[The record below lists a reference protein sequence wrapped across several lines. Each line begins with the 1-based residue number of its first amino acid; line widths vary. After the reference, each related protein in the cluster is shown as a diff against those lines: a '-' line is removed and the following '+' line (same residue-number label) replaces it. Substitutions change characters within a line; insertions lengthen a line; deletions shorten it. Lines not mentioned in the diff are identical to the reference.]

1 MDYAIL
7 FVIGLLLGGLVMWS
21 LTSSG
26 MRSAYEAQARE
37 AANRLA
43 VAEATL
49 ESLHQQ
55 QVKDQNEIEFLRER
69 LESEQRERATAQAFL
84 EVERKNLEQNRKIV
98 DEARQKLSD
107 TFKALASEAL
117 GSQSD
122 SFLNLARQAF
132 GTLRA
137 EAQGDLASRQEAIE
151 GMVTPLKESLVRYES
166 QLKEIEAAR
175 QNAYGSLQEQL
186 RSLQKETGI
195 LATALRTPH
204 VRGRWGEMSLR
215 RVAELVELDSA

>member
-1 MDYAIL
+1 MSLTTSRSQPCACQSSFRKPWKRCATWQPEFGASSSNPGPGSPADIVNSCPSVRRTKMGHKEDSVLMDYAIL

-21 LTSSG
+21 VTSSG

-43 VAEATL
+43 VAEANL

-137 EAQGDLASRQEAIE
+137 EAQGALASR
-151 GMVTPLKESLVRYES
+151 
-166 QLKEIEAAR
+166 
-175 QNAYGSLQEQL
+175 
-186 RSLQKETGI
+186 
-195 LATALRTPH
+195 
-204 VRGRWGEMSLR
+204 
-215 RVAELVELDSA
+215 

>member
-1 MDYAIL
+1 MPTKACSFRFTL
-7 FVIGLLLGGLVMWS
+7 WP

-122 SFLNLARQAF
+122 SFLN
-132 GTLRA
+132 
-137 EAQGDLASRQEAIE
+137 
-151 GMVTPLKESLVRYES
+151 
-166 QLKEIEAAR
+166 
-175 QNAYGSLQEQL
+175 
-186 RSLQKETGI
+186 
-195 LATALRTPH
+195 
-204 VRGRWGEMSLR
+204 
-215 RVAELVELDSA
+215 